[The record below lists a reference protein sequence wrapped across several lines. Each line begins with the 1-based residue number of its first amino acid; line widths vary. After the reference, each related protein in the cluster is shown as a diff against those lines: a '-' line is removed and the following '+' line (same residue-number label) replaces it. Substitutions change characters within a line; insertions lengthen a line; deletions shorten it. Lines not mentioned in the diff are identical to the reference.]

1 MTLVVYY
8 LYIEKDY
15 EKLFMVL
22 QKTKDIE
29 YLAIKLLAYLEI
41 NRIDLA
47 NKVHADMKVL
57 EEDHILT

>member
-1 MTLVVYY
+1 MVYY
-8 LYIEKDY
+8 LFIEKDY

-29 YLAIKLLAYLEI
+29 HLSIKLLAYLEI
-41 NRIDLA
+41 NRLDLA
-47 NKVHADMKVL
+47 GKVHADMKVL